1 MIKDIYRNIYNK
13 RPEAYSEHSQ
23 DFINEPFTK
32 KLTAKGTRRK
42 LKSEVSVSGHVMS
55 FNC

>member
-23 DFINEPFTK
+23 DFINKPFTK

-42 LKSEVSVSGHVMS
+42 LKSEVSVSGNVMS